1 MCPSPATHQA
11 PCLSETQQRL
21 SEAPCVLPQTSKEVA
36 HLGSADMISPA
47 LVQEVSAGSSG
58 NGRLVYASCASIPA
72 QRSCEGKRIIG

>member
-1 MCPSPATHQA
+1 M
-11 PCLSETQQRL
+11 
-21 SEAPCVLPQTSKEVA
+21 

-58 NGRLVYASCASIPA
+58 NGRLEYASCASIPA